1 MLLSCVAGF
10 WSGCQDENSF
20 SLAGASVGLGKSD
33 EESKTVSADSCID
46 VSGDDVVVHA
56 MLDAVN
62 AERAKHQL
70 APLRLDPALADL
82 ADFYAC
88 RLVEGGFFDHEDP
101 FDGSTV
107 DGRAANFGYAFLKIG
122 ENLAAGQRT
131 IDEVMAA
138 WMASPEHRSNILDP
152 AFMDIGIGVKLG
164 GESGIYWVQEFG
176 RPISAAVDLATTK
189 AADRE
194 HPAGGEAAAAS
205 RPAPSSAPA
214 SSPKAKP
221 GRE

>member
-1 MLLSCVAGF
+1 LTGRFADFRRGLLLLFCLAGF
-10 WSGCQDENSF
+10 WTGCQDEDAF
-20 SLAGASVGLGKSD
+20 SLGSAGVGLTKSD
-33 EESKTVSADSCID
+33 DAAKDATADSCLD
-46 VSGDDVVVHA
+46 LSGDDAVIHA

-88 RLVEGGFFDHEDP
+88 RLVEGGFFDHQDP
-101 FDGSTV
+101 FDGSTI

-131 IDEVMAA
+131 MEAVMAD

-164 GESGIYWVQEFG
+164 GECGIYWVQEFG
-176 RPISAAVDLATTK
+176 RPISAAV
-189 AADRE
+189 
-194 HPAGGEAAAAS
+194 EAAS
-205 RPAPSSAPA
+205 TKPAVSSAPA
-214 SSPKAKP
+214 SSQKAQAV
-221 GRE
+221 RE